1 MTAQTTEQQGPQES
15 RIFDPSAAFVAQ
27 ANISG
32 MAAYKALCD
41 EAEKD
46 YEGYWARLAREHLD
60 WKVPFTRTLN
70 EDDAPFYKWFEDGKL
85 NVSYNCLDRN
95 LDNGNADKTAIIFE
109 ADDGAVSK
117 VSYKELHEKVCK
129 FANGLKSRGIKKG
142 DRVIIYMSMS
152 VEGVAA
158 MQACARIGATHSVV
172 FGGFSAKSLQERII
186 DAGAVA
192 VITADEQKRG
202 GKQLPLKAIVDE
214 ALAMGG
220 CETIKDVIVY
230 KRTGG
235 NVAHVE
241 GRDIW
246 LDDLLQ
252 GQSAVCEPEWVSAEH
267 PLFILYTSGSTGTPK
282 GVQHS
287 SGGYLLWAAL
297 TMKWS
302 FDIKPSD
309 VYWCTADIGW
319 VTGHSYIAYGPTA
332 VGATQVIFEGIPTYP
347 NAGRFWE
354 TVAKHK
360 VSIFYTA
367 PTAIR
372 SLIKAADV
380 DPKVHPK
387 NYDLTSLRLLGTVG
401 EPINP
406 EAWMWY
412 YKNIGGEK
420 CPIVDTFWQTET
432 GGHMITPLP
441 GATPMVPGSCT
452 LPLPGIMTAI
462 VDEAGH
468 DVPNGQGGI
477 LVVKRPWPSMI
488 RTIWGNPE
496 RFKSSYFPEELGG
509 KYYLAGDGA
518 IRNKDTGYFTI
529 TGRID
534 DVLNVSGHRMGT
546 MEIESALVAN
556 PLVAEAAVVG
566 KPDDTTGESIC
577 AFVVLK
583 QARPTGEEAKRLA
596 LELRNWVAKEIGP
609 IAKPKE
615 IRFGDNLP
623 KTRSGKIMR
632 RLLRVLAKGEA
643 ITQDVST
650 LENPAI
656 LEQLKE
662 TS

>member
-1 MTAQTTEQQGPQES
+1 MADIETLKQEN
-15 RIFDPSAAFVAQ
+15 RVFAPPAEFVKNATI
-27 ANISG
+27 AG
-32 MAAYKALCD
+32 MPAYQALCA
-41 EAEKD
+41 EAERD
-46 YEGYWARLAREHLD
+46 YEGFWARLARENLAWH
-60 WKVPFTRTLN
+60 KPFTKTLDESN
-70 EDDAPFYKWFEDGKL
+70 APFYKWFEDGQL

-95 LDNGNADKTAIIFE
+95 LANGNADKVAIIFE
-109 ADDGAVSK
+109 ADDGKSVTLT
-117 VSYKELHEKVCK
+117 YKELHQKVCQ
-129 FANGLKSRGIKKG
+129 FANGLKSLGIKKG
-142 DRVIIYMSMS
+142 DRVVIYMPMS

-192 VITADEQKRG
+192 VITADEQVRG
-202 GKQLPLKAIVDE
+202 GKHLPLKSIVDE
-214 ALAMGG
+214 ALGLGG
-220 CETIKDVIVY
+220 CEVVKNVIVY
-230 KRTGG
+230 QRTEA
-235 NVAHVE
+235 NIKVVA
-241 GRDIW
+241 GRDLW
-246 LDDLLQ
+246 LQDVLA
-252 GQSAVCEPEWVSAEH
+252 GQSDLCEPEWVSAEH

-297 TMKWS
+297 TMKWT

-309 VYWCTADIGW
+309 VFWCTADIGW
-319 VTGHSYIAYGPTA
+319 VTGHSYIAYGPLA
-332 VGATQVIFEGIPTYP
+332 VGATQVVFEGVPTFP
-347 NAGRFWE
+347 NAGRFWD
-354 TVAKHK
+354 TIQKHK

-372 SLIKAADV
+372 SLIKAADA
-380 DPKVHPK
+380 DEKIHPDK
-387 NYDLTSLRLLGTVG
+387 YDLSSLRLLGSVG

-412 YKNIGGEK
+412 YKNIGREN

-462 VDEAGH
+462 VDETGH
-468 DVPNGQGGI
+468 DLPNGQGGI

-488 RTIWGNPE
+488 RTIWNDPE
-496 RFKSSYFPEELGG
+496 RFKKSYFPEELGG
-509 KYYLAGDGA
+509 KTYLAGDGA
-518 IRNKDTGYFTI
+518 IRNKETGYFTI

-556 PLVAEAAVVG
+556 PIVAEAAVVG

-583 QARPTGEEAKRLA
+583 RSRPSGDEAKQIA
-596 LELRNWVAKEIGP
+596 KELRDWVAKEIGP

-632 RLLRVLAKGEA
+632 RLLRVLAKGEE
-643 ITQDVST
+643 ITQDIST

-662 TS
+662 AQ

>member
-1 MTAQTTEQQGPQES
+1 MSDIQTPNQES
-15 RIFDPSAAFVAQ
+15 RVFNPPANLVAT
-27 ANISG
+27 ALISN
-32 MAAYKALCD
+32 MESYKAMCTA
-41 EAEKD
+41 AERD
-46 YEGYWARLAREHLD
+46 YEGFWAQLARENLH
-60 WKVPFTRTLN
+60 WHKSFTKTLN
-70 EDDAPFYKWFEDGKL
+70 ESEAPFYRWFEDGQL
-85 NVSYNCLDRN
+85 NVSYNCLERN
-95 LDNGNADKTAIIFE
+95 LENGNADKTAIIFE
-109 ADDGAVSK
+109 ADDGK
-117 VSYKELHEKVCK
+117 VTQVTYRELHAKVCQ
-129 FANGLKSRGIKKG
+129 FANGLKSLGIKKG
-142 DRVIIYMSMS
+142 DRVVVYMPMS
-152 VEGVAA
+152 VEGIAA

-192 VITADEQKRG
+192 VITADEQARG
-202 GKQLPLKAIVDE
+202 GKHLPLKAIIDE
-214 ALAMGG
+214 ALSMGG
-220 CETIKDVIVY
+220 CDSIKNVIVY
-230 KRTGG
+230 QRTGG
-235 NVAHVE
+235 NVSMMT
-241 GRDIW
+241 GRDLW
-246 LDDLLQ
+246 LHDMLANQ
-252 GQSAVCEPEWVSAEH
+252 AETCEPEWVDAEH
-267 PLFILYTSGSTGTPK
+267 PLFVLYTSGSTGKPK

-297 TMKWS
+297 TMKWT
-302 FDIKPSD
+302 FDIKPAD
-309 VYWCTADIGW
+309 VFWCTADIGW
-319 VTGHSYIAYGPTA
+319 VTGHTYIAYGPLA
-332 VGATQVIFEGIPTYP
+332 VGATQIVFEGVPTYP

-354 TVAKHK
+354 MIQKHK
-360 VSIFYTA
+360 ATIFYTA

-372 SLIKAADV
+372 SLIKAAEADAN
-380 DPKVHPK
+380 VHPSK
-387 NYDLTSLRLLGTVG
+387 YDLSSLRILGSVG

-412 YKNIGGEK
+412 YKNVGREK

-452 LPLPGIMTAI
+452 LPLPGIMAAV
-462 VDEAGH
+462 VDETGNEL
-468 DVPNGQGGI
+468 PNGQGGI

-488 RTIWGNPE
+488 RTIWGDSE
-496 RFKSSYFPEELGG
+496 RFKKSYFPEELGG
-509 KYYLAGDGA
+509 KLYLAGDGA
-518 IRNKDTGYFTI
+518 VRNEKTGYFTI

-566 KPDDTTGESIC
+566 KPDETTGETIC

-583 QARPTGEEAKRLA
+583 RARPSGDEAKQIA
-596 LELRNWVAKEIGP
+596 KELRDWVAKEIGP

-632 RLLRVLAKGEA
+632 RLLRVLAKGEQ

-656 LEQLKE
+656 LEQLKQAQ
-662 TS
+662 